1 MYEFD
6 WNILLG
12 DPGRLLLQG
21 TVVTLKLMV
30 ASLILASLVGIIAG
44 TARWAGGRIIQA
56 ICGAYVEFARNTPP
70 LVQILFWYFSTTYIL
85 PRPVIQVLSDI
96 GFEFSTVVIALAFYH
111 GGFIAEIVRAGL
123 QSIPIAQMEASQS
136 IGLTF
141 RQSMQ
146 HVIFPQVFRII
157 IPPLT
162 NEAVSL
168 TKNTSLAL
176 AIGVTE
182 ITYQAR
188 YIDTYD
194 FRGVEALTAAT
205 FLYLVICLCLAT
217 FGNAI
222 DTKLNLPKKR
232 REAS

>member
-6 WNILLG
+6 WSILLA
-12 DPGRLLLQG
+12 DPGRRLLQG
-21 TVVTLKLMV
+21 AVVTLKLMV
-30 ASLILASLVGIIAG
+30 TSLILASVIGIIAG
-44 TARWAGGRIIQA
+44 TARWAGGRITQA
-56 ICGAYVEFARNTPP
+56 ICGVYVEFARNTPP
-70 LVQILFWYFSTTYIL
+70 LVQILFWYFSITYIL
-85 PRPVIQVLSDI
+85 PRPAIQALSGI
-96 GFEFSTVVIALAFYH
+96 GFEFSAVVFALAFYH

-123 QSIPIAQMEASQS
+123 QSIPVAQLEASQS
-136 IGLTF
+136 LGLTF

-146 HVIFPQVFRII
+146 HVMFPQVFRII
-157 IPPLT
+157 IPPFT

-176 AIGVTE
+176 AIGVAE

-217 FGNAI
+217 LGNAI
-222 DTKLNLPKKR
+222 DAKLNVSNR
-232 REAS
+232 RRGAS